1 MKNDPGFRICD
12 GKGFHMT
19 FANGWTI
26 SVQFGPGNYSEN
38 YHGSFEDFYTK
49 RKPLPPSATAE
60 IAIFNP
66 EGEWFDFGG
75 DKVKG
80 WVSPDDVLKFM
91 SKIARKKVENKE
103 PVDAPN

>member
-26 SVQFGPGNYSEN
+26 SVQFGPGNYCGN
-38 YHGSFEDFYTK
+38 YNLPYGSLRPTE
-49 RKPLPPSATAE
+49 LPPSATAE
-60 IAIFNP
+60 IAIFNS
-66 EGEWFDFGG
+66 EGEWFDFGD

-80 WVSPDDVLKFM
+80 YVTPDDVLKFM
-91 SKIARKKVENKE
+91 NKIARKKVENKE
-103 PVDAPN
+103 SVDAQD